1 MTTLRVLVVDDLAAN
16 RDLAAG
22 LLRQLGHGVV
32 RVENGALA
40 VARCA
45 AEAFDVVLLDVQ
57 MPVMD
62 GFQAFDRLRALP
74 NAPSTAIVSWSAGFV
89 IPGSDAVLVK
99 PCELSELRLALQEA
113 LLTRH
118 GGDAPS

>member
-16 RDLAAG
+16 RDLAAR
-22 LLRQLGHGVV
+22 LLVELGHGVV

-62 GFQAFDRLRALP
+62 GFTAFERLRALP
-74 NAPSTAIVSWSAGFV
+74 DARSTAIISWSAGFR
-89 IPGSDAVLVK
+89 IPGCDAILAK
-99 PCELSELRLALQEA
+99 PCDLAELRLALEEA
-113 LLTRH
+113 LLTRR
-118 GGDAPS
+118 GDRT